1 MNAEAAISAAHS
13 EELEYR
19 RYLAGVSNQ
28 VARIDYLTSMLYDKL
43 QPVLLVDVEPEASPK
58 DGGDTPEERTVLMT
72 ELYRS
77 SAALGVA
84 IDTFSRIVDRIHL

>member
-28 VARIDYLTSMLYDKL
+28 VARIEYLTSMLYDKL
-43 QPVLLVDVEPEASPK
+43 QPVLVDVEPETSPK
-58 DGGDTPEERTVLMT
+58 DVDTSEGQTVLMT

-84 IDTFSRIVDRIHL
+84 IDNFSRIVDRIHL